1 MTGKIWAIGTAA
13 LVGWAMVSCA
23 RPQIPQGGAVP
34 EMPLRVIEVRPANLS
49 VVEPFSDAVEIRF
62 AETLSESLTEGSLRD
77 AILVSPRNGE
87 VEISLG
93 GDRIEISMEGGF
105 QSETVYRVTVLPRFE
120 DRYNNAMADPFDLF
134 FSTGPAFEPNLF
146 AGLVSDRLTLEAAS
160 EVRVD
165 AIPADEGSVRSAV
178 SDTSGIFSFPYLPA
192 GTYMVAA
199 YEDNNRDRERGFT
212 EPQDSVRV
220 SVALGDTL
228 IVTDLE
234 LLAPDTT
241 AAVLAEATLLVPTAI
256 RLSFDD
262 YLDPDEP
269 LGGVQ
274 GTVTPE
280 DGGPVAVSEIIHLT
294 EWEDRAPTPAPPAPV
309 PDSVVPPADA
319 DSTVTTPAVQ
329 PDPPVDDVP
338 ELPLPVQDL
347 VLVLSEPIVPDLDY
361 EVELAGIRNINGIL
375 DGGGSVELVQPASPS
390 EVDVPPAQDPDAPG
404 PGTPPDSTAA
414 PGPVQPDPGVPPG
427 GAPTAPQPGG

>member
-1 MTGKIWAIGTAA
+1 MTEKIWAIVTAA
-13 LVGWAMVSCA
+13 LVGGALVSCA
-23 RPQIPQGGAVP
+23 RPQVPQGGGVP
-34 EMPLRVIEVRPANLS
+34 EIPLRVVEVRPANLS
-49 VVEPFSDAVEIRF
+49 VVEPFSDPVEIRF
-62 AETLSESLTEGSLRD
+62 AETVSESLTEGSLRD

-146 AGLVSDRLTLEAAS
+146 AGLVSDRLTLEAAA

-165 AIPADEGSVRSAV
+165 AIAVDEGSVRSAV
-178 SDTSGIFSFPYLPA
+178 SDTSGIFSFPYLPT
-192 GTYMVAA
+192 GTYTVAA

-241 AAVLAEATLLVPTAI
+241 AALLTEATLLVPTAI

-262 YLDPDEP
+262 YLDPNEP

-274 GTVTPE
+274 GTVTLE
-280 DGGPVAVSEIIHLT
+280 DGDPVAVSEIIHLT
-294 EWEDRAPTPAPPAPV
+294 EWEDRAPTPAPV
-309 PDSVVPPADA
+309 PDSVVPPAGA
-319 DSTVTTPAVQ
+319 DSTATTPAVQ
-329 PDPPVDDVP
+329 PDPPVSDVP
-338 ELPLPVQDL
+338 ELPLPAQDL

-375 DGGGSVELVQPASPS
+375 DGGGSVELVQPPPPS

-414 PGPVQPDPGVPPG
+414 PGPVQPDPGVPAG
-427 GAPTAPQPGG
+427 GVPTTPPSSG